1 MSENTFK
8 EVLLYGADAV
18 NSVFAIR
25 PQAIRRAWFDEER
38 VKDFTEIC
46 KWLAAEKR
54 SYSTGTDADLR
65 GIIGHS
71 RHDGVVVMTERPPIG
86 APKLSDISAWREAN
100 EPVVYVTKTADAH
113 QIASIARIAAS
124 MGVKRLLLDDVS
136 ADAAFASSA
145 WSESRGAMEHL
156 RLYRVTGPG
165 GFLKL
170 IEDKY
175 HIIGVVR
182 EGGRNPDYTTPV
194 RVPGRSP
201 LLLVG
206 GGPGGIDPDLI
217 ARCAYLLHV
226 PSRGAT
232 PVSLLNTADCVAHF
246 LPWLTAKTK
255 KTPGEGFR
263 TRMKEAKAAKA
274 NARAAHAPKKTAQ
287 SFKSETSGDAAE

>member
-18 NSVFAIR
+18 NAVFTIR
-25 PQAIRRAWFDEER
+25 PQAIRRAWFDGDR
-38 VKDFTEIC
+38 VKEFAEIQ

-54 SYSTGTDADLR
+54 PYSTGTDADLR
-65 GIIGHS
+65 AIIGHS
-71 RHDGVVVMTERPPIG
+71 RHGGAVVMTERPPIG
-86 APKLSDISAWREAN
+86 APKISDINDWREAN
-100 EPVVYVTKTADAH
+100 EPVVYVTKTPDAH
-113 QIASIARIAAS
+113 QIAAIARVTAA

-136 ADAAFASSA
+136 AEAAFASSA

-182 EGGRNPDYTTPV
+182 EGGRNPDYATPV

-206 GGPGGIDPDLI
+206 GGPNGIDGDLI
-217 ARCAYLLHV
+217 ARCAYLLHI
-226 PSRGAT
+226 PSRGAA
-232 PVSLLNTADCVAHF
+232 PAALLNTADSVAHF
-246 LPWLTAKTK
+246 LPWLTAKAK
-255 KTPGEGFR
+255 KDPGEGFR
-263 TRMKEAKAAKA
+263 TRQKEAKAAKA
-274 NARAAHAPKKTAQ
+274 AARTASSPKKPG
-287 SFKSETSGDAAE
+287 KAAE